1 MEVLCIIC
9 KKMQNANDC
18 WCCIDR
24 GKSYYEC
31 KSNPECDTIRKAQEE
46 EKILAV
52 IQAQEE
58 EKLKK
63 IIAKEEKKK
72 KKRDAILRE
81 KEEEIRKAEA
91 LETAEVVDW
100 QPLQRGPGLFRRIVS
115 FFSAEPLYT
124 KVKTH

>member
-1 MEVLCIIC
+1 MQVSCVFC
-9 KKMQNANDC
+9 KKTQNANDC

-24 GKSYYEC
+24 GNSHYEC
-31 KSNPECDTIRKAQEE
+31 KSNPECDAIRKAQEE
-46 EKILAV
+46 EKMLAV

-63 IIAKEEKKK
+63 IIAKEEKK

-91 LETAEVVDW
+91 LETAELVDW
-100 QPLQRGPGLFRRIVS
+100 QPLQRGPGIFRRIFS
-115 FFSAEPLYT
+115 FFSTEPLYT
-124 KVKTH
+124 KVKTN